1 MKRNTFV
8 LIGLYLIFY
17 YGGLKAQVVSQE
29 TARQVADNFFYSQ
42 FPLKSLEH
50 MDVLPLGNKRQ
61 PTMYAFS
68 LSSHWVLV
76 AGDKRVQPI
85 LAYSDDNSNGFPDE
99 ENMPVGMA
107 YMLDWYIE
115 LIESMRNVSNVRDVN
130 PQWEL
135 YTNANNRSLTNRSIV
150 VGPLLTRNGDENLW
164 KQGWNN
170 GDFAYDTTKYYN
182 KFCPIIPGC
191 IHHRAV
197 VGCVAVALAQVMWYW
212 KWPYAAIMNTGNGDI
227 VHRYNWDAMP
237 AKIYDS
243 TNVYKVDMVAILLR
257 DCGASVNMNYG
268 CDISSASPSYLSF
281 ALRNIFGY
289 NADNLIYRS
298 SYSDS
303 EWLSMMKNELNLL
316 RPILYGGQNQGGGHR
331 FVIDG
336 YDSENLFHVN
346 FGLGGG
352 GNGYYTI
359 NDVVYNNNQSMV
371 INVSPDYPLCTSI
384 DISASDIWNTNF
396 ITQNGGAIS
405 IGNRT
410 ITTGMHGYILS
421 GESVTLTSGFEIQAG
436 ADVYIDIKDMH
447 CNDRC
452 YLKEQQDN
460 QKCSSMPQKVSNV
473 DNVPIVSK
481 LFRDGQIL
489 IHRDGKTYTISGQR
503 IK

>member
-170 GDFAYDTTKYYN
+170 GD
-182 KFCPIIPGC
+182 
-191 IHHRAV
+191 
-197 VGCVAVALAQVMWYW
+197 
-212 KWPYAAIMNTGNGDI
+212 
-227 VHRYNWDAMP
+227 
-237 AKIYDS
+237 
-243 TNVYKVDMVAILLR
+243 
-257 DCGASVNMNYG
+257 
-268 CDISSASPSYLSF
+268 
-281 ALRNIFGY
+281 
-289 NADNLIYRS
+289 
-298 SYSDS
+298 
-303 EWLSMMKNELNLL
+303 
-316 RPILYGGQNQGGGHR
+316 
-331 FVIDG
+331 
-336 YDSENLFHVN
+336 
-346 FGLGGG
+346 
-352 GNGYYTI
+352 
-359 NDVVYNNNQSMV
+359 
-371 INVSPDYPLCTSI
+371 
-384 DISASDIWNTNF
+384 
-396 ITQNGGAIS
+396 
-405 IGNRT
+405 
-410 ITTGMHGYILS
+410 
-421 GESVTLTSGFEIQAG
+421 
-436 ADVYIDIKDMH
+436 
-447 CNDRC
+447 
-452 YLKEQQDN
+452 
-460 QKCSSMPQKVSNV
+460 
-473 DNVPIVSK
+473 
-481 LFRDGQIL
+481 
-489 IHRDGKTYTISGQR
+489 SGQR